1 MGGIEETSD
10 KPQYILRSG
19 AGRNLQTGLVGT
31 EKAFASPVLSH
42 LRQTTKRRRSTEIM
56 WAPSYPFLCSTL
68 TIFEAWNNVKAKE
81 FGDGG
86 CVGS

>member
-1 MGGIEETSD
+1 MGGGEETSD

-42 LRQTTKRRRSTEIM
+42 LSATD
-56 WAPSYPFLCSTL
+56 
-68 TIFEAWNNVKAKE
+68 NKAKE
-81 FGDGG
+81 KYGDY
-86 CVGS
+86 VGAVLSFLALHPNYLRGME